1 MGGDIMI
8 SILTIEERTLL
19 SSLRCRNK
27 KEALE
32 ILHSLELIVPVKTNM
47 FLIIVRLICKL
58 EQNPIDFAAS
68 LQDEEVTPIYY

>member
-1 MGGDIMI
+1 MI

>member
-1 MGGDIMI
+1 MI

-32 ILHSLELIVPVKTNM
+32 ILNSLELIVPVKTNM
-47 FLIIVRLICKL
+47 FLIIVSLICKL

-68 LQDEEVTPIYY
+68 LQDEEVTSIYY